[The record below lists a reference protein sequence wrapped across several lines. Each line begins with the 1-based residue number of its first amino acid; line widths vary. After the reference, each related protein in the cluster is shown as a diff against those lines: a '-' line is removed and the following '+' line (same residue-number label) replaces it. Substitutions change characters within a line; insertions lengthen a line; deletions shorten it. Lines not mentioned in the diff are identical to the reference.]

1 MSFNLLGFPHE
12 WLSPIYPL
20 TAPIPAGVFWWAIFI
35 FVFLV
40 DLNDVNRWRK
50 QKPSASPHMVRK
62 GGAEPEPPHLFTPG
76 WNQVRQLMRSLG
88 SATTCWRQTSAAG
101 WEKEF
106 QRETYVGDAVPG
118 EPTASWR
125 RRALLRE
132 TQREADLIEA

>member
-1 MSFNLLGFPHE
+1 
-12 WLSPIYPL
+12 
-20 TAPIPAGVFWWAIFI
+20 
-35 FVFLV
+35 
-40 DLNDVNRWRK
+40 
-50 QKPSASPHMVRK
+50 MVRK

-132 TQREADLIEA
+132 MQREADLIEA